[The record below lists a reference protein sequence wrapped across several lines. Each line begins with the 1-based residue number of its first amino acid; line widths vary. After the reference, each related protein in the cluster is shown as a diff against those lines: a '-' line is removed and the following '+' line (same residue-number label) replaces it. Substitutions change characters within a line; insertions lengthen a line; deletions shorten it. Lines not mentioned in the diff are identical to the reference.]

1 MSISTKIKSMLVEKS
16 IKQQDLQELLNLS
29 SKQAV
34 NNKFARNSWS
44 AAELIKVVNFLGGE
58 LIVKLDDRE
67 IVLKDES

>member
-16 IKQQDLQELLNLS
+16 VKQQDLQELLKLS

-34 NNKFARNSWS
+34 NNKFARDSWS
-44 AAELIKVVNFLGGE
+44 AVELIRVVNFLGGE

-67 IVLKDES
+67 IILRDES

>member
-16 IKQQDLQELLNLS
+16 VKQQDLQDLLKLS

-34 NNKFARNSWS
+34 NNKFARDSWS
-44 AAELIKVVNFLGGE
+44 AVELIRVVNFLGGE

-67 IVLKDES
+67 IILRDES